1 VSVQELFDLSDQ
13 VAVVTGAGRGIGEGI
28 AKVFAD
34 AGAAVVLAARRTD
47 EIERVRDEIEAKGQR
62 AIAVTTDVTDET
74 AVDALARE
82 AVDRYGK
89 LSIWVNNA
97 GGSPVAKRLTRL
109 SRADWDACLSLNL
122 TALWTC
128 TVTAAKYM
136 DQGCVINISS
146 KAAWGPVP
154 GSGHYAAAKAGV
166 NSLTE
171 TFARELAP
179 AIRVNGI
186 APGAVPTEIM
196 MKALRLE
203 DGDLPKLKENLG
215 IPMGRLGTPLDLGAC
230 ALFLASPASSWIT
243 GQTLIVTGGM

>member
-1 VSVQELFDLSDQ
+1 MSVQELFDLSDQ

>member
-1 VSVQELFDLSDQ
+1 L
-13 VAVVTGAGRGIGEGI
+13 
-28 AKVFAD
+28 
-34 AGAAVVLAARRTD
+34 
-47 EIERVRDEIEAKGQR
+47 
-62 AIAVTTDVTDET
+62 
-74 AVDALARE
+74 
-82 AVDRYGK
+82 
-89 LSIWVNNA
+89 
-97 GGSPVAKRLTRL
+97 
-109 SRADWDACLSLNL
+109 LNL
-122 TALWTC
+122 TAVWTC

-136 DQGCVINISS
+136 DEGCVINISS

-203 DGDLPKLKENLG
+203 EGDLPDLKENLG
-215 IPMGRLGTPLDLGAC
+215 IPLGRLGTPLDLGAA